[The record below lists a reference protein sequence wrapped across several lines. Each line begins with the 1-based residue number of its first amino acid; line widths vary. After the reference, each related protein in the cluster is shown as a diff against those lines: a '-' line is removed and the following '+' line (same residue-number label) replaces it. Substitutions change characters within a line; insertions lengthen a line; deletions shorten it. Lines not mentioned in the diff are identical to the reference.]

1 MGQLSIVLIIPPVAG
16 LVTYFVVQFFSKRNE
31 LEIASRRKKSVTI
44 RERSAPPRARK
55 QNEFLRLTSLVL
67 AGAKETL
74 RGFNRAFSATT
85 ARSGPP
91 GETSDTWTAA
101 RSPFL
106 QWGTVKRWRDFFR
119 NSSATKARRAPIAS
133 DAWRVAG
140 PPPPQ
145 RGTVRLRD
153 FDRAASATVA
163 GSAPVAETLSASTT
177 RGSPSP
183 QWGTVKRWSD
193 FDRASV
199 ATNARNAAVAETLNA
214 STTRGSPSP
223 QWSTVKRWSDFDRA
237 SVATNA
243 RSAAVAETSHASTTT
258 GSPSPQWGPVTLLAV
273 GTLGAIGGFA
283 LVWYLSP
290 LALTM
295 KYLLLDAVRAALDFF

>member
-1 MGQLSIVLIIPPVAG
+1 MGQLSILLIIPPVAG
-16 LVTYFVVQFFSKRNE
+16 LVTYFVVRFFSKRNE

-55 QNEFLRLTSLVL
+55 QNEFLRLRSLVL
-67 AGAKETL
+67 VGAKETL

-85 ARSGPP
+85 ARSAPP
-91 GETSDTWTAA
+91 GETSDAWTAA

-119 NSSATKARRAPIAS
+119 NSSATKARRGPIAS

-145 RGTVRLRD
+145 RGTVKRLRD
-153 FDRAASATVA
+153 FDRASSATVA

-199 ATNARNAAVAETLNA
+199 ATNAR
-214 STTRGSPSP
+214 
-223 QWSTVKRWSDFDRA
+223 
-237 SVATNA
+237 
-243 RSAAVAETSHASTTT
+243 SAAVAETSHASTTT
-258 GSPSPQWGPVTLLAV
+258 GSPSLQWGPVTLLAI
-273 GTLGAIGGFA
+273 GTIGAIGGFA